1 MPGYV
6 LLEQNKLSPPLPPGK
21 GVPANK
27 TRIAIGDFLRSLEDE
42 TFPYDENSSLLV
54 TGIEEVLLASRP
66 DMDDWAK
73 EIRKRLQK
81 VAAPFTNR
89 RCGEVQIVFRQPLKR
104 GDKLMV
110 DHVTEP
116 IPIYLIFGTPV
127 PETISNQVVY
137 RTGTFNLSGSGY

>member
-27 TRIAIGDFLRSLEDE
+27 TRIAIVDFLRSLEDE

-54 TGIEEVLLASRP
+54 TGIEELLLASRP
-66 DMDDWAK
+66 DMEHYAK
-73 EIRKRLQK
+73 KIGRKLRK
-81 VAAPFTNR
+81 VAGPFTNR
-89 RCGEVQIVFRQPLKR
+89 RCGDVQIVFRQSLKR

-137 RTGTFNLSGSGY
+137 RTGSFNLTGAGY

>member
-27 TRIAIGDFLRSLEDE
+27 TRIAIGDFLRSLQDE

-54 TGIEEVLLASRP
+54 TGIEEVLLAARP
-66 DMDDWAK
+66 KMEDWAK

-81 VAAPFTNR
+81 VAGQFNDR
-89 RCGEVQIVFRQPLKR
+89 RCGNVQIVFRQPLVR
-104 GDKLMV
+104 GDKLIV
-110 DHVTEP
+110 NHVTAP
-116 IPIYLIFGTPV
+116 IPIYLIFGNPV
-127 PETISNQVVY
+127 PDTINNQVVY
-137 RTGTFNLSGSGY
+137 LTRSFNMTGAGY